1 MNVRTIELDAEIEVR
16 PSSLNVISVSSVCLT
31 GRVCIVPGLYCACR
45 TLYSVF
51 GPAGEADVPETPGP
65 PPESD
70 SGVVWKRNGARHSLL
85 FGEGRCS
92 RPLPSESAV
101 PVLSSVYVCL
111 FCVFLPVLLLPAHLF
126 STPAGQTV
134 TTPLSLTLDHWKEVA
149 SREHNLSVEVR
160 RRKWVTFCSS
170 EWPTLNVGWP
180 RNGTFNIDII
190 LQVKAPVSQPGPHGH
205 PDQLLQTLLTTEERQ
220 RVYRKTSPGRMG
232 GRPSCLM
239 KSRMFSPLVGPTWDY
254 DTAAGRERL
263 LLYRQVLLAGLKGA
277 GRCPTNLAKDRLKA
291 SRLSSAR
298 SGNPLR
304 LSTAPETQPA
314 HTRSRSV
321 TPSTSGDISPGRLSP
336 AGRAHTLYY

>member
-1 MNVRTIELDAEIEVR
+1 MSQQEIKTVYWQYR
-16 PSSLNVISVSSVCLT
+16 
-31 GRVCIVPGLYCACR
+31 
-45 TLYSVF
+45 
-51 GPAGEADVPETPGP
+51 ETVDTDGPGP
-65 PPESD
+65 SERPRKEKVP
-70 SGVVWKRNGARHSLL
+70 RHSLL
-85 FGEGRCS
+85 FGEGRCW

-170 EWPTLNVGWP
+170 EWPTLNIGWP

-220 RVYRKTSPGRMG
+220 CVYRKTSPGRMG

-239 KSRMFSPLVGPTWDY
+239 KSRMFSPWLARPGTTTLLLVGS
-254 DTAAGRERL
+254 GS
-263 LLYRQVLLAGLKGA
+263 V
-277 GRCPTNLAKDRLKA
+277 
-291 SRLSSAR
+291 SIAR
-298 SGNPLR
+298 TG
-304 LSTAPETQPA
+304 
-314 HTRSRSV
+314 
-321 TPSTSGDISPGRLSP
+321 
-336 AGRAHTLYY
+336 